1 MLPRRRRTVWHDGQI
16 LPAICSVFRVIHW
29 QRLDR
34 AEFETAVE
42 ALLTRMYA
50 SSDHFQIPNGRGGD
64 GGIDAIVVQGN
75 RKTIFQLK
83 YFPEGISGG
92 FSQRR
97 RQITQSLEAAMAH
110 APTDWVL
117 VVPCKLTR
125 SEHAFIQQ
133 IGTTHPVRKRVMDL
147 PALDSEMAKRP
158 DLVNY
163 LQRGDHLESRA
174 RLYEAE
180 RAVLLGGV
188 DDVTARMRGLQSV
201 IDELDPH
208 WTLSP
213 SVDGTVVTHTI
224 KAKHPR
230 AAELS
235 PINISFSAS
244 PPPGSEIADKW
255 ERVLGYGANEAV
267 TFTAGMVS
275 EFRVDGPKF
284 LAGEH
289 EVAELSYLPIPSDE
303 TKEVEIELL
312 FLDTDENVLA
322 SHTGLSRHVG
332 EGNRGFS
339 LDGVFYDCVTLKLG
353 FPHNQQ
359 DDGRCDMNVD
369 ISRANVPTM
378 IDATNLILQLNTDGQ
393 SIKVR
398 IDGHDLAKLIFGPS
412 TTSWLDEV
420 VYMHDLAED
429 LDVIQRAAGA
439 RFPVPAEITQLDRV
453 TVRNLR
459 LMLDGKCVV
468 HPQLA
473 QTSFTLNGERSDALV
488 QAIRGP
494 GAMAI
499 SPGAGDG
506 IRLLGRDLGLP
517 QIRYVLVNPVVAE
530 ADSIIAALDEGTA
543 AGLEVTFKLPAGE
556 HVRMFMPDR
565 WPDPNAPLTPTPW
578 SLPGIEQVGI
588 VAETSIPEDK

>member
-1 MLPRRRRTVWHDGQI
+1 M
-16 LPAICSVFRVIHW
+16 FRVIHW
-29 QRLDR
+29 KDLDR

-42 ALLTRMYA
+42 ALLARMYA

-64 GGIDAIVVQGN
+64 DGIDAIVVQGN
-75 RKTIFQLK
+75 RNTIFQLK
-83 YFPEGISGG
+83 HFPEGISGG
-92 FSQRR
+92 FRHRR
-97 RQITQSLEAAMAH
+97 RQITQSLEAAVAH

-117 VVPCKLTR
+117 VVPCTLTR

-133 IGTTHPVRKRVMDL
+133 IETTHPVRKRVMDL
-147 PALDSEMAKRP
+147 PALNSEMAKLP

-163 LQRGDHLESRA
+163 LQRSDHLESRA
-174 RLYEAE
+174 RLFKAE
-180 RAVLLGGV
+180 QAVLLGGV
-188 DDVTARMRGLQSV
+188 DDITDRMRGLQSV

-255 ERVLGYGANEAV
+255 ERVLGYGAHEAV
-267 TFTAGMVS
+267 TFTATMVS
-275 EFRVDGPKF
+275 EFRVDGPKW
-284 LAGEH
+284 LAGER
-289 EVAELSYLPIPSDE
+289 EVAELSYFPIPNDGS
-303 TKEVEIELL
+303 KEVEVELL
-312 FLDTDENVLA
+312 FLDTDQSLLA
-322 SHTGLSRHVG
+322 SHTGRSRHLGAGDKGV
-332 EGNRGFS
+332 S
-339 LDGVFYDCVTLKLG
+339 LDCVFYDCVTLKLG

-359 DDGRCDMNVD
+359 DDGRCNMSVD
-369 ISRANVPTM
+369 ISRADVPTM
-378 IDATNLILQLNTDGQ
+378 IEATNLILQLNTVGQ

-398 IDGHDLAKLIFGPS
+398 IDGHDLAKLMFGPS
-412 TTSWLDEV
+412 TSSWLEEV

-429 LDVIQRAAGA
+429 LDTVQRAARA
-439 RFPVPAEITQLDRV
+439 RFPIPAEITQLDRV
-453 TVRNLR
+453 TVRSLR

-468 HPQLA
+468 HPQMT
-473 QTSFTLNGERSDALV
+473 QTSFTLNGEKSEALI
-488 QAIRGP
+488 QALRGQ
-494 GAMAI
+494 GVMAI
-499 SPGAGDG
+499 SPGAGEH
-506 IRLLGRDLGLP
+506 IRLLGRDLSLP

-530 ADSIIAALDEGTA
+530 AESVIAALDEGTA
-543 AGLEVTFKLPAGE
+543 AGMVVTFRLPAGE

-565 WPDPNAPLTPTPW
+565 WPDPNTPLAPTPW

-588 VAETSIPEDK
+588 VADTPIREDKSIESRSPDHQTTRAPASDQ

>member
-1 MLPRRRRTVWHDGQI
+1 MI
-16 LPAICSVFRVIHW
+16 EW

-50 SSDHFQIPNGRGGD
+50 TSDHFQIPEGRGGD

-83 YFPEGISGG
+83 HFPEGISGG
-92 FSQRR
+92 FGPRR
-97 RQITQSLEAAMAH
+97 RQITQSLKAAMAQ

-117 VVPCKLTR
+117 VVPCKFTR
-125 SEHAFIQQ
+125 SEHAFIQG
-133 IGTTHPVRKRVMDL
+133 IKTTHSSRRRVMDL
-147 PALDSEMAKRP
+147 PALNSEMAKRP

-180 RAVLLGGV
+180 RALLLGGV
-188 DDVTARMRGLQSV
+188 DDVTARMHGLQSV

-213 SVDGTVVTHTI
+213 SIDGTVVTHTI
-224 KAKHPR
+224 RAKHPR

-235 PINISFSAS
+235 PISISFSAS
-244 PPPGSEIADKW
+244 PPPGSEIAEKW
-255 ERVLGYGANEAV
+255 DRVFGYGANETV
-267 TFTAGMVS
+267 TFPASMVS
-275 EFRVDGPKF
+275 DFRVVGPSW
-284 LAGEH
+284 LAGKREPG
-289 EVAELSYLPIPSDE
+289 ELSFLPAPGNESR
-303 TKEVEIELL
+303 EVEIDVL
-312 FLDTDENVLA
+312 FLDTNDNVLS
-322 SHTGLSRHVG
+322 SHTGLSGHVG
-332 EGNRGFS
+332 AGNKGFS
-339 LDGVFYDCVTLKLG
+339 LECVFYDCVTLKLG

-359 DDGRCDMNVD
+359 DEGRCDIDVD
-369 ISRANVPTM
+369 MSRANVPTM
-378 IDATNLILQLNTDGQ
+378 VDATDLILQLNTAGQ
-393 SIKVR
+393 SFKVR
-398 IDGHDLAKLIFGPS
+398 IDGHDLAKLEFGS
-412 TTSWLDEV
+412 NTSDWLDEV

-429 LDVIQRAAGA
+429 LDIVQRAGGA

-494 GAMAI
+494 GALAI
-499 SPGAGDG
+499 SSGAGDVL
-506 IRLLGRDLGLP
+506 RLFGRDLRLP

-565 WPDPNAPLTPTPW
+565 CLDPNAQLTPTPW
-578 SLPGIEQVGI
+578 SLPGIEQMGI
-588 VAETSIPEDK
+588 VAETLIPEGK